1 MSVNKNAPR
10 KKFLS
15 PTLLIVGGIAIVS
28 LWAGMNAVFEAGWLN
43 LKSVSGGDASTK
55 TIADKTPLIATIE
68 QETAKLL
75 DKPRTFLLPSE
86 KALAAKA
93 AIQRGD
99 YAAAN
104 QISAEMLARSQ
115 LQNWRF
121 YPFHLFMDNIIPREK
136 NDAFL
141 KNMNDWLKQDK
152 ESAIAYMIRAQ
163 YYLKAGWQMRGY
175 DFASKTQDDRLL
187 AFRNYLKLATED
199 AIKSIH
205 VDANNPFGYFILLKI
220 MSANGNTDAMENAF
234 QDSIK
239 KYPDYY
245 ALYALRLKTLMPK
258 WGGSPEAMYAFTER
272 YAGKAPD
279 HSPLK
284 LLYVELYAS
293 LLDTAQV
300 ACNSIEG
307 EDLKQCID
315 TVMSKIISSTLAD
328 QVYAALNLYNK
339 TDTHQFNL
347 ALRPIL
353 LDMIKTRG
361 GERYAG
367 NILQLAA
374 DRMGSQNQLVDNNA
388 GHNNYMLDEL
398 TGKTWYRNGHYE
410 NAEKKYKEALVDID
424 HALFPDE
431 EEKAMALSAIYD
443 DLSDVYSKTSQFVN
457 VIAYQNAASAMG
469 GNAFNEYRFLKCH
482 AYYRLKLYAAA
493 VQECTGLIDNGADI
507 QTRFWR
513 GKSYKA
519 LGQSDAALQDFSIVA
534 ASEGR
539 GYQSSAAIE
548 ISVIYGERNDM
559 VNMLGALNQHSFLF
573 DEETQSKE
581 DLAVSYN
588 NRCYAHMRLGRLQ
601 EALDDCTASLK
612 YGSLPD
618 AYQKQQEL
626 IKKLTP
632 AVTG

>member
-1 MSVNKNAPR
+1 MSVAP
-10 KKFLS
+10 
-15 PTLLIVGGIAIVS
+15 I
-28 LWAGMNAVFEAGWLN
+28 
-43 LKSVSGGDASTK
+43 
-55 TIADKTPLIATIE
+55 
-68 QETAKLL
+68 
-75 DKPRTFLLPSE
+75 KPS
-86 KALAAKA
+86 
-93 AIQRGD
+93 
-99 YAAAN
+99 
-104 QISAEMLARSQ
+104 
-115 LQNWRF
+115 
-121 YPFHLFMDNIIPREK
+121 
-136 NDAFL
+136 
-141 KNMNDWLKQDK
+141 
-152 ESAIAYMIRAQ
+152 
-163 YYLKAGWQMRGY
+163 
-175 DFASKTQDDRLL
+175 
-187 AFRNYLKLATED
+187 
-199 AIKSIH
+199 
-205 VDANNPFGYFILLKI
+205 
-220 MSANGNTDAMENAF
+220 
-234 QDSIK
+234 
-239 KYPDYY
+239 
-245 ALYALRLKTLMPK
+245 
-258 WGGSPEAMYAFTER
+258 
-272 YAGKAPD
+272 
-279 HSPLK
+279 
-284 LLYVELYAS
+284 
-293 LLDTAQV
+293 
-300 ACNSIEG
+300 
-307 EDLKQCID
+307 
-315 TVMSKIISSTLAD
+315 
-328 QVYAALNLYNK
+328 
-339 TDTHQFNL
+339 
-347 ALRPIL
+347 
-353 LDMIKTRG
+353 
-361 GERYAG
+361 
-367 NILQLAA
+367 
-374 DRMGSQNQLVDNNA
+374 
-388 GHNNYMLDEL
+388 
-398 TGKTWYRNGHYE
+398 
-410 NAEKKYKEALVDID
+410 DI
-424 HALFPDE
+424 
-431 EEKAMALSAIYD
+431 AMALSAIYD